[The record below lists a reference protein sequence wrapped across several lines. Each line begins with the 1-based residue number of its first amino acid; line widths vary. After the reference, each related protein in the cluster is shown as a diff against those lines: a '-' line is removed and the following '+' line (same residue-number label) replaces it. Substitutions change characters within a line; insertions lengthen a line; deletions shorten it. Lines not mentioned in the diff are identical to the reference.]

1 MMVAVS
7 RDPAARTPQVDIP
20 RLSVSGLVMRF
31 SGVTALDGIDLQI
44 AADQVVGVL
53 GPNGSGKTTLV
64 NCLSG
69 VLRPSAG
76 HIRLGQK
83 DITPTAMTVRAR
95 HGIVRTFQNLRL
107 FGSLTAAENVE
118 VGLATLPHLKWSD
131 RRSRVLAALK
141 AQDIVGIAGR
151 VVRELPYGVQ
161 RRVEIARALIAEP
174 SLLLL
179 DEPGA
184 GLGQAECEALAAA
197 LAVARRATGCS
208 ILLID
213 HNVPFVSS
221 ISDRLVLLAGG
232 RIVRDAAPATLL
244 ADPTVAEFYL
254 GKSTSHA

>member
-1 MMVAVS
+1 
-7 RDPAARTPQVDIP
+7 
-20 RLSVSGLVMRF
+20 MRF
-31 SGVTALDGIDLQI
+31 SGVTALDGVNLDI
-44 AADQVVGVL
+44 AAEQVVGVL
-53 GPNGSGKTTLV
+53 GPNGSGKTTFV

-76 HIRLGQK
+76 AVRFEQK
-83 DITPTAMTVRAR
+83 EVTLTAMSVRAR

-118 VGLATLPHLKWSD
+118 VGLATLSHLKWSD

-141 AQDIVGIAGR
+141 AQDILGFASR
-151 VVRELPYGVQ
+151 TVRELPYGVQ
-161 RRVEIARALIAEP
+161 RRVEIARALVAEP
-174 SLLLL
+174 TLLLL

-184 GLGQAECEALAAA
+184 GLGTAECEALAGA
-197 LAVARRATGCS
+197 LAAARRSTGCS

-232 RIVRDAAPATLL
+232 RIVRDAAPAALL

-254 GKSTSHA
+254 GKSANHA